1 MAGWWLLTLRMLA
14 APQSLAQGQAALAEY
29 RVEEAAALLE
39 RAKGE
44 GPYRLAD
51 HVQLYESLGVAYAYL
66 GRRVEALEAF
76 DMLLALDPGH
86 AIGYTL
92 SPKATFLFEE
102 ARKLAARR
110 PPPAIELYWPRDLQ
124 VGDPIPID
132 LEVIADP
139 KGLLR
144 RAVLQ
149 VRRKG
154 EASYGPRA
162 VELVGPG
169 RYQRLVLDPVAPIA
183 TASEAVQLYLVVTDE
198 RGNEVFQVADAAHPR
213 EIALAYQAA
222 EPWYRRWWVW
232 ATIGAVLA
240 AGTATSTY
248 FLLREPPDRVGGSFQ
263 VP

>member
-1 MAGWWLLTLRMLA
+1 MIGLWLMMVGLFA
-14 APQSLAQGQAALAEY
+14 SSESLAQGQAALDEY

-44 GPYRLAD
+44 GPYLLPD

-66 GRRVEALEAF
+66 GRRAEALEAF

-102 ARKLAARR
+102 ARKQAARR
-110 PPPAIELYWPRDLQ
+110 PPPAVELYWPRDLN
-124 VGDPIPID
+124 VGDAIPID
-132 LEVIADP
+132 LEVVADP

-144 RAVLQ
+144 RAALLM
-149 VRRKG
+149 RRKG
-154 EASYGPRA
+154 EASYGARA
-162 VELVGPG
+162 VELAGPG
-169 RYQRLVLDPVAPIA
+169 RYQRVVLDPIAP
-183 TASEAVQLYLVVTDE
+183 TAAAPEVVQLYLVVTDE
-198 RGNEVFQVADAAHPR
+198 RGNEVFRVADAARPR
-213 EIALAYQAA
+213 EIALAYQAV